1 MLQLSI
7 SRVQFFAPLIFLKRG
22 HMIERYSREEIKKIW
37 ELQAKF
43 EYYLKVEIAVCE
55 AYNKLGKIPTEN
67 LDEIKSKASFTLD
80 RIDEV
85 EREVKHDV
93 IAFLTAVNESVGPEN
108 AKYIHMGLTSS
119 DVIDTAF
126 ALQISDSAKYIN
138 TELDNLID
146 TIKKLAFKHKNTVCM
161 GRSHGVHAE
170 VMTFGFKLLNW
181 LDALIRAKE
190 SFNYA
195 LKEIEVGQISGPVG
209 TYSNV
214 PPEIEEITCAELG
227 LKPAKIS
234 TQIISRDRHA
244 KFFSQLA
251 LIASLIE
258 QFATEIRHL
267 QKTEVREVEEGFGKN
282 QKGSSAMPH
291 KKNPVLCENLCG
303 LARVV
308 RSNMLTAFENINL
321 WHERD
326 ISHSSA
332 ERIIFPDSLILI
344 DFMLHRFNGV
354 MENLVVHED
363 NMLKNAKLYGGIV
376 YSQKVLL
383 KLVEKG
389 LTREDAYRIVQK
401 HALDAL
407 NGGHFKDAL
416 YQDTRVTN
424 LLTQEEI
431 ESCFDVADYLKNIE
445 KVFERFG
452 E

>member
-1 MLQLSI
+1 
-7 SRVQFFAPLIFLKRG
+7 
-22 HMIERYSREEIKKIW
+22 MIERYSREEIKKIW

-55 AYNKLGKIPTEN
+55 AYAKLGKIPTEN

-93 IAFLTAVNESVGPEN
+93 IAFLTAVNESVGVEN

-126 ALQISDSAKYIN
+126 ALQIADSAKYIN

-308 RSNMLTAFENINL
+308 RSNMLTAYENINL

-416 YQDTRVTN
+416 YKDTRVTN

-431 ESCFDVADYLKNIE
+431 ENCFDVADYLKNVE
-445 KVFERFG
+445 KVFERF
-452 E
+452 EE

>member
-1 MLQLSI
+1 
-7 SRVQFFAPLIFLKRG
+7 
-22 HMIERYSREEIKKIW
+22 MIDRYSREEIKKIW
-37 ELQAKF
+37 NLKEKF
-43 EYYLKVEIAVCE
+43 NYYLRVEIAVCE
-55 AYNKLGKIPTEN
+55 AYARLGRIPQKN
-67 LDEIKSKASFTLD
+67 LDEIKSKASFTLE
-80 RIDEV
+80 RIDEI
-85 EREVKHDV
+85 EREVRHDV
-93 IAFLTAVNESVGPEN
+93 IAFLTAVNESVGEEN

-126 ALQISDSAKYIN
+126 AMQIADSAKIIN
-138 TELDNLID
+138 NELEELI
-146 TIKKLAFKHKNTVCM
+146 KVVKEMAFKYKNTICI

-181 LDALIRAKE
+181 LDELLRAKE
-190 SFNYA
+190 SFNSA
-195 LKEIEVGQISGPVG
+195 LNEISVGQISGPVG
-209 TYSNV
+209 TYSNLPV
-214 PPEIEEITCAELG
+214 EIEQYACEILG
-227 LKPAKIS
+227 LRPARIS

-244 KFFSQLA
+244 KFLSSVAILA
-251 LIASLIE
+251 SIIE

-267 QKTEVREVEEGFGKN
+267 QKTEVREVEEGFGAH

-303 LARVV
+303 LARVI
-308 RSNMLTAFENINL
+308 RSNMVTAYENINL

-344 DFMLHRFNGV
+344 DFMVHRFKGV

-363 NMLKNAKLYGGIV
+363 NMKKNTQLYGGVV

-389 LTREDAYRIVQK
+389 YTREEAYKIVQK
-401 HALDAL
+401 HALNAL
-407 NGGHFKDAL
+407 NGGNF
-416 YQDTRVTN
+416 RVGLESEN
-424 LLTQEEI
+424 ILSEKEI
-431 ESCFDVADYLKNIE
+431 NECFDTKDYLKNID
-445 KVFERFG
+445 KVFERFM

>member
-1 MLQLSI
+1 
-7 SRVQFFAPLIFLKRG
+7 
-22 HMIERYSREEIKKIW
+22 MIERYSREEIKKIW

-55 AYNKLGKIPTEN
+55 AYAKLGKIPAEN
-67 LDEIKSKASFTLD
+67 LEEIKSKASFTLD

-244 KFFSQLA
+244 KFFSQLS
-251 LIASLIE
+251 LIASLID

-308 RSNMLTAFENINL
+308 RSNMLTAYENINL

-445 KVFERFG
+445 KVFERFEG
-452 E
+452 

>member
-1 MLQLSI
+1 
-7 SRVQFFAPLIFLKRG
+7 
-22 HMIERYSREEIKKIW
+22 MIERYSREEIKKIW

-55 AYNKLGKIPTEN
+55 AYAKLGKIPAKN
-67 LDEIKSKASFTLD
+67 LEEIKSKASFTLD

-93 IAFLTAVNESVGPEN
+93 IAFLTAINESVGAEN

-126 ALQISDSAKYIN
+126 ALQISDSARYVN
-138 TELDNLID
+138 TELNNLID

-308 RSNMLTAFENINL
+308 RSNMLTAYENINL

-363 NMLKNAKLYGGIV
+363 NMLKNTKLYGGIV

-383 KLVEKG
+383 KLVDKG

-445 KVFERFG
+445 KVFERFEG
-452 E
+452 

>member
-1 MLQLSI
+1 MKKLVKIVLAALMIMSLGACSSNKTSGENNEENTGIALPAEGTTVTIWHTFTNDQLTTLEAI
-7 SRVQFFAPLIFLKRG
+7 A
-22 HMIERYSREEIKKIW
+22 EEFNKTN
-37 ELQAKF
+37 
-43 EYYLKVEIAVCE
+43 EYGITVKVESQTYDGFLDTVKTNVYNGTGPDMILNYASAAADYVTDELVVDLSQYINDSEIGIEGYYESKPAGVIAE
-55 AYNKLGKIPTEN
+55 ESAFEDGQQHIIITQQTGPIFFYNK
-67 LDEIKSKASFTLD
+67 
-80 RIDEV
+80 
-85 EREVKHDV
+85 
-93 IAFLTAVNESVGPEN
+93 
-108 AKYIHMGLTSS
+108 
-119 DVIDTAF
+119 
-126 ALQISDSAKYIN
+126 
-138 TELDNLID
+138 
-146 TIKKLAFKHKNTVCM
+146 TVY
-161 GRSHGVHAE
+161 
-170 VMTFGFKLLNW
+170 
-181 LDALIRAKE
+181 D
-190 SFNYA
+190 
-195 LKEIEVGQISGPVG
+195 
-209 TYSNV
+209 
-214 PPEIEEITCAELG
+214 ELG

-258 QFATEIRHL
+258 QSATEIRHL

-308 RSNMLTAFENINL
+308 RSNMLTAYENINL

-363 NMLKNAKLYGGIV
+363 NMLKNTKLYGGIV

-383 KLVEKG
+383 KLVDKG
-389 LTREDAYRIVQK
+389 LTRENDYRIVQK

-445 KVFERFG
+445 KVFERFEG
-452 E
+452 

>member
-1 MLQLSI
+1 
-7 SRVQFFAPLIFLKRG
+7 
-22 HMIERYSREEIKKIW
+22 MIERYSREEIKNIW

-43 EYYLKVEIAVCE
+43 EYYLKVELAVCE
-55 AYNKLGKIPTEN
+55 AYAKLGKIPQAN
-67 LDEIKSKASFTLD
+67 LNEIKEKASFTLD

-85 EREVKHDV
+85 EREVRHDV

-126 ALQISDSAKYIN
+126 ALQISDSSKYIN
-138 TELDNLID
+138 KELDNLIE
-146 TIKKLAFKHKNTVCM
+146 TIKKIAFEHKNTICM

-181 LDALIRAKE
+181 LDALTRAKE
-190 SFNYA
+190 SFNIT

-209 TYSNV
+209 TYSNI
-214 PPEIEEITCAELG
+214 PPEIEEITCSELG

-267 QKTEVREVEEGFGKN
+267 QKTEVREVEEGFAKN

-308 RSNMLTAFENINL
+308 RSNMITAFENINL

-332 ERIIFPDSLILI
+332 ERIIFPDSLILV
-344 DFMLHRFNGV
+344 DFMLYRFNNV
-354 MENLVVHED
+354 MENLVVHKD
-363 NMLKNAKLYGGIV
+363 NMLKNTKLYGGV
-376 YSQKVLL
+376 VFSQKVLL

-389 LTREDAYRIVQK
+389 LTREDAYRIVQG
-401 HALDAL
+401 HALSAL

-416 YQDTRVTN
+416 HNDKVVTN
-424 LLTQEEI
+424 LLSNDEI
-431 ESCFDVADYLKNIE
+431 EACFNVEDYLKNID
-445 KVFERFG
+445 KVFERF

>member
-1 MLQLSI
+1 
-7 SRVQFFAPLIFLKRG
+7 
-22 HMIERYSREEIKKIW
+22 MIDRYSREEIKKIW
-37 ELQAKF
+37 DLNTKF
-43 EYYLKVEIAVCE
+43 DYYLKVELAVCE
-55 AYNKLGKIPTEN
+55 AYSKLGVIPTQA
-67 LDEIKSKASFTLD
+67 LDEIKQKAGFSLE
-80 RIDEV
+80 RIDEI

-93 IAFLTAVNESVGPEN
+93 IAFLSSVNENVGKEN

-126 ALQISDSAKYIN
+126 ALQIVDSSKIIMK
-138 TELDNLID
+138 ELDNLISV
-146 TIKKLAFKHKNTVCM
+146 IREKAFKYKNTVCI

-181 LDALIRAKE
+181 LDGLERAKK
-190 SFNYA
+190 SLIFA
-195 LKEIEVGQISGPVG
+195 LEEISVGQISGPVG

-214 PPEIEEITCAELG
+214 PVEIEALTCEILG

-244 KFFSQLA
+244 KFMSSLA
-251 LIASLIE
+251 VLAGLIE

-267 QKTEVREVEEGFGKN
+267 QKTEVREVEEGFGAN

-303 LARVV
+303 LSRVV
-308 RSNMLTAFENINL
+308 RSNLIAALENINL

-344 DFMLHRFNGV
+344 DFMLHRFKGV

-363 NMLKNAKLYGGIV
+363 NMLKNTKLYGGV
-376 YSQKVLL
+376 VFSQKVLL
-383 KLVEKG
+383 KLVEEKG
-389 LTREDAYRIVQK
+389 YSREDAYRIVQK
-401 HALDAL
+401 HALNAL
-407 NGGHFKDAL
+407 NGGNFKEGLRSENILSDAEL
-416 YQDTRVTN
+416 ED
-424 LLTQEEI
+424 
-431 ESCFDVADYLKNIE
+431 CFDVNDYLKNID
-445 KVFERFG
+445 KIFERFSV
-452 E
+452 

>member
-1 MLQLSI
+1 MEE
-7 SRVQFFAPLIFLKRG
+7 FKRG

-55 AYNKLGKIPTEN
+55 AYAKLGKIPAKN
-67 LDEIKSKASFTLD
+67 LEEIKSKASFTLD

-85 EREVKHDV
+85 EREVRHDV
-93 IAFLTAVNESVGPEN
+93 IAFLTAVNESVGAEN

-126 ALQISDSAKYIN
+126 ALQIADSAKYIN
-138 TELDNLID
+138 TELDKLID

-308 RSNMLTAFENINL
+308 RSNMLTAYENINL

-354 MENLVVHED
+354 MENLVVQED
-363 NMLKNAKLYGGIV
+363 NMLKNTKLYGGIV

-383 KLVEKG
+383 KLVDKG

-445 KVFERFG
+445 KVFERF
-452 E
+452 EE

>member
-1 MLQLSI
+1 
-7 SRVQFFAPLIFLKRG
+7 
-22 HMIERYSREEIKKIW
+22 MIERYSREEIKKIW

-55 AYNKLGKIPTEN
+55 AYAKLGKIPAKN
-67 LDEIKSKASFTLD
+67 LEEIKSKASFTLD

-93 IAFLTAVNESVGPEN
+93 IAFLTAVNESVGAEN

-126 ALQISDSAKYIN
+126 ALQISDNAKYVN
-138 TELDNLID
+138 TELNNLID
-146 TIKKLAFKHKNTVCM
+146 TIKKLAFRHKNTVCM

-195 LKEIEVGQISGPVG
+195 LNEIEVGQISGPVG

-308 RSNMLTAFENINL
+308 RSNMLTAYENINL

-363 NMLKNAKLYGGIV
+363 NMLKNTKLYGGIV

-383 KLVEKG
+383 KLVDKG

-431 ESCFDVADYLKNIE
+431 ESCFDVADYLENIE
-445 KVFERFG
+445 KVFERFEG
-452 E
+452 

>member
-1 MLQLSI
+1 
-7 SRVQFFAPLIFLKRG
+7 
-22 HMIERYSREEIKKIW
+22 MIDRYSRDEIKKIW
-37 ELQAKF
+37 
-43 EYYLKVEIAVCE
+43 
-55 AYNKLGKIPTEN
+55 N
-67 LDEIKSKASFTLD
+67 LDEKFKYYLQVEFAVCSAYAKLGTIPNKNLKEIQEKASFSVE
-80 RIDEV
+80 RIDEI
-85 EREVKHDV
+85 EREVRHDV
-93 IAFLTAVNESVGPEN
+93 IAFLTNVNENVGADN

-126 ALQISDSAKYIN
+126 ALQIKESSKIILNDLD
-138 TELDNLID
+138 ELILVVKN
-146 TIKKLAFKHKNTVCM
+146 KAVEHKSTVCI

-181 LDALIRAKE
+181 LDSLERVKKSFEFALE
-190 SFNYA
+190 
-195 LKEIEVGQISGPVG
+195 EISVGQISGPVG

-214 PPEIEEITCAELG
+214 PVEIEELTCAELG

-244 KFFSQLA
+244 KFMSELSV
-251 LIASLIE
+251 IAALIE

-308 RSNMLTAFENINL
+308 RSNMLAAYENINL

-326 ISHSSA
+326 ISHSST
-332 ERIIFPDSLILI
+332 ERIIFPDSLILV
-344 DFMLHRFNGV
+344 DFMLHRFKNV
-354 MENLVVHED
+354 MENLVVHKD
-363 NMLKNAKLYGGIV
+363 NMLKNTELYGGIV

-389 LTREDAYRIVQK
+389 YTREDAYRIVQK
-401 HALDAL
+401 HALNAL
-407 NGGHFKDAL
+407 NGGNFKQGVLSENILTKEELEEDF
-416 YQDTRVTN
+416 DT
-424 LLTQEEI
+424 L
-431 ESCFDVADYLKNIE
+431 DYLKNIDNI
-445 KVFERFG
+445 FARFG
-452 E
+452 V